1 METVGVRE
9 LKNRLGYYLRAIRQ
23 GRAFVVTDRGKPV
36 ARLVPA
42 VPAGQERWPPD
53 LEIRMWELAA
63 EGLLAWTGEPARIP
77 EPAGVSRGR
86 ELLSALVME
95 GRE

>member
-1 METVGVRE
+1 
-9 LKNRLGYYLRAIRQ
+9 
-23 GRAFVVTDRGKPV
+23 
-36 ARLVPA
+36 
-42 VPAGQERWPPD
+42 
-53 LEIRMWELAA
+53 MWELAA

-77 EPAGVSRGR
+77 EPAGVNRGR